1 MSEDLELIQKLI
13 NEYSLEYLKDFF
25 RKKSDYFSVIDKKYF
40 LHSKNI
46 EYFGDISFIGKIEP
60 QNNNNH
66 KFCVFA
72 IETKKQFSERSGK
85 RAQFELARKILNE
98 LIEYTGGFFVFSD
111 STGNFRLSFVF
122 SDFKL
127 LNNRVVIEFSNYR
140 RYTYF
145 VSKDQP
151 NHTFIK
157 QVSVANFNSFESI
170 RDAFSV
176 EKITE
181 EFYNEIQNWYFW
193 ALDNVKFPDYAEA
206 NDNGRNIAVIR
217 LITRLIF
224 VWFMREKGLIPK
236 ELFEE
241 NIFKYLNTTDKT
253 ASSYYKAVLQN
264 LFFATLNTKM
274 RKDDKKSRQFVE
286 DAKRFGYIND
296 GHLQQGYFRYSR
308 FIKKE
313 LKDEF
318 LKLFEDIP
326 FINGGLF
333 DCLDKSDTER
343 IDCFSDKEKNEEL
356 LKVPDKLFF
365 AKNEIEVNLG
375 AYFSKNKIRKVRG
388 LLEILK
394 QYNFTIDENT
404 PVDQEIA
411 LDPELLGRIFE
422 NLLASYNEETK
433 TTARKSSGS
442 FYTPREIVNYT
453 VDESLIAY
461 LKSKL
466 LEANPQ
472 IKSYTGMS
480 DQSES
485 EENIENELRNLL
497 SYNDEPHN
505 FSQDEIEIIISAID
519 NLKILDP
526 ACGSGAFPMGILHK
540 LVHILHKLDPKNE
553 IWINKILE
561 RTPIEVREETEKALL
576 NKSLDYVRKLGL
588 IESCIYGVDKQSIAT
603 QISKLRFFISLII
616 DQDIDD
622 SKENRG
628 IQPLPNLE
636 IKFITADTLIGLK
649 KDNRILS
656 SEAIDTERKLHLKR
670 KEIFFTNSLS
680 KKKKLQAEEKQAREE
695 LKQKLA
701 DCGFE
706 SEQAKQIASWDP
718 FDQNS
723 SADWFDPEWMF
734 GVTDGFDIVI
744 GNPPYIQLQ
753 KAADTKKK
761 FADFYKDQKYET
773 FDRTGDIYCLFYEK
787 GLQLLKPGGHLCY
800 ITSNKWMRAGYGEKL
815 RKLFTRYNPLLLID
829 LGPGVFE
836 NATVD
841 TNILIIQKSKS
852 TTSIPAGANQ
862 QSTSSI
868 LAGANQQS
876 TTSIPAGEI
885 YEFFNPY
892 NEIEIYRGNLP
903 HWQQKNVW
911 YFITFRLA
919 DSIPEHAKE
928 KIKTEREIWLKKHKD
943 KDLSLLSKEEKIEY
957 YRLFTKRIEELLDSG
972 YGECILKESKISK
985 IVADALLH
993 FNNERYILD
1002 EWVIMPNHVHVLVKP
1017 LGNYSITDILHSWK
1031 SYTANEINKLLG
1043 RKGQVWMHESY
1054 DHIVRNEKAFEAI
1067 RQYIRNNPKGKSTPS
1082 ILAGAGGGSFQNKG
1096 KSITSIPAGE
1106 GESSF
1111 QSRDALG
1118 TLGSFQSRD
1127 ALGTL
1132 RLRAVTLQKEDKA
1145 NIAAVVKEKGVVL
1158 TKLSGDAWFIGSD
1171 AEQRLKEKI
1180 ERIGKPLKEWDV
1192 KIYRGVLT
1200 GLNEAFIITTEK
1212 RNEILANCSV
1222 ADASCIGGLNERQR
1236 TEAIIKPILRGRDIK
1251 RYYYEWAGLWVIFIP
1266 WHFPLHED
1274 LSIQGSSEKAEKEFQ
1289 KQYPTVY
1296 QHLLQFKDSLSKR
1309 NKEETGIRYEWYA
1322 LQRCAATYYPEF
1334 EKEKVVWASV
1344 GETYYCWVDKNHLV
1358 LDTNYFTT
1366 SLQKWQLG
1374 VLNSKF
1380 IINYINGLDTL
1391 VGNIAYRH
1399 YKYNFEKIP
1408 IPPIT
1413 PTNEPIVKQIEA
1425 LVDKILEAKQ
1435 STSSILAGESRS
1447 KDASDT
1453 LKSSIPAGA
1462 TTTSRSRDASA
1473 TLELER
1479 EIDELVYRLYDLTE
1493 EEVRIIEEKP

>member
-25 RKKSDYFSVIDKKYF
+25 LKKSDYFSVIDKKYF

-127 LNNRVVIEFSNYR
+127 MNNRVVIEFSNYR

-365 AKNEIEVNLG
+365 AKNEIEVNLV

-442 FYTPREIVNYT
+442 FYTPREIVNYM

-841 TNILIIQKSKS
+841 TNILLIQKTKS

-862 QSTSSI
+862 QSTS
-868 LAGANQQS
+868 
-876 TTSIPAGEI
+876 SIPAGEI

-928 KIKTEREIWLKKHKD
+928 KIKAEREIWLKKHKD

-1096 KSITSIPAGE
+1096 KSITNIPAGE
-1106 GESSF
+1106 GESSL

-1118 TLGSFQSRD
+1118 TLGSLQSRDALGTLGSLQSRD

-1251 RYYYEWAGLWVIFIP
+1251 RYYYEWAGLWVIGT
-1266 WHFPLHED
+1266 FPALRLNID
-1274 LSIQGSSEKAEKEFQ
+1274 D
-1289 KQYPTVY
+1289 YPALKKYFLDNFDIRQLEQSGKKYPELGFDARKKTG
-1296 QHLLQFKDSLSKR
+1296 
-1309 NKEETGIRYEWYA
+1309 NKWFETQDQIA
-1322 LQRCAATYYPEF
+1322 YYPEF
-1334 EKEKVVWASV
+1334 EKEKVVWQELAQGAQFSYDIN
-1344 GETYYCWVDKNHLV
+1344 GEFFISNTGYILTGNRLKYV
-1358 LDTNYFTT
+1358 LGY
-1366 SLQKWQLG
+1366 
-1374 VLNSKF
+1374 LNSKF
-1380 IINYINGLDTL
+1380 NEIVYDKWYCTKLGSSGIRWLNQHVL
-1391 VGNIAYRH
+1391 
-1399 YKYNFEKIP
+1399 EIP
-1408 IPPIT
+1408 LPPIT
-1413 PTNEPIVKQIEA
+1413 PTNEPIVRQIEA

-1479 EIDELVYRLYDLTE
+1479 EIDKLVYRLYDLTE